1 MVLGQ
6 YKVYVK
12 ASCEVQPRSNLC
24 CTVGLIID
32 RLLFIYMEPTEASNV
47 SSDEKTEVIDRLLE
61 RHREIY
67 DRLADL

>member
-1 MVLGQ
+1 
-6 YKVYVK
+6 
-12 ASCEVQPRSNLC
+12 
-24 CTVGLIID
+24 
-32 RLLFIYMEPTEASNV
+32 MEPTEANNV